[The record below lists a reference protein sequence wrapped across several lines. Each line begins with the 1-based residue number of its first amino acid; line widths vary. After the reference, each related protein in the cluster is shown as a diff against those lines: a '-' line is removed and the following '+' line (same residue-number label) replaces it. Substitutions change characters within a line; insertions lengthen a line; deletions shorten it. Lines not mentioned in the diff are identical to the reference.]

1 MKLVT
6 ATLGVSEIQIWSVT
20 LVPSLVFP
28 IGEPDIPTACHPQ
41 ASKCPLLSIITP
53 SWSGP
58 LAWEVSFYSQLCIW
72 SPKDETGVSL
82 LEIHIYHLG
91 VCVSCM
97 CYLKRLLAQR

>member
-6 ATLGVSEIQIWSVT
+6 ATLGVSEIQSWSVT

-28 IGEPDIPTACHPQ
+28 IGKPDTPTAPHPQ
-41 ASKCPLLSIITP
+41 ASKCPLLSTITP

-58 LAWEVSFYSQLCIW
+58 LAWGSPPTASPVW
-72 SPKDETGVSL
+72 SPKGETGVSL

-91 VCVSCM
+91 VCLSCV
-97 CYLKRLLAQR
+97 CYFKRLLAQR